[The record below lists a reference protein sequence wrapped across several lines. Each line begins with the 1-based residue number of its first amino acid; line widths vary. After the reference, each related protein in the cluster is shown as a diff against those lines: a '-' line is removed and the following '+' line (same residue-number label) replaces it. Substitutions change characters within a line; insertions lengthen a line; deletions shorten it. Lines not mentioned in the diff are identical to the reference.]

1 VHDCATVL
9 KSFLAEQSE
18 PIMTEAF
25 YPAYCQISGIFKLN
39 ILIIIYNT
47 SSIFFLEFCHKMEV
61 NNNSQRLLRALQ
73 LLLLLLPFDNLVLL
87 KDIIKLLN
95 FTAKHSD
102 KNRMPPENLAKLFTG
117 HLIVPRKVCI
127 MSLVFNFSKL

>member
-1 VHDCATVL
+1 
-9 KSFLAEQSE
+9 
-18 PIMTEAF
+18 
-25 YPAYCQISGIFKLN
+25 
-39 ILIIIYNT
+39 
-47 SSIFFLEFCHKMEV
+47 MEV

-87 KDIIKLLN
+87 KDIIKLLH

-102 KNRMPPENLAKLFTG
+102 KNRMPPENLATLFTG

-127 MSLVFNFSKL
+127 LYYVTFKFIIIVQIIGLIMF

>member
-1 VHDCATVL
+1 MICYVPI
-9 KSFLAEQSE
+9 SFDA
-18 PIMTEAF
+18 
-25 YPAYCQISGIFKLN
+25 
-39 ILIIIYNT
+39 IY
-47 SSIFFLEFCHKMEV
+47 FLEFCQKMEA

-87 KDIIKLLN
+87 KDIIKLLH

-102 KNRMPPENLAKLFTG
+102 KNRMPPENLATLFTG

-127 MSLVFNFSKL
+127 LYYVTCVHT

>member
-1 VHDCATVL
+1 
-9 KSFLAEQSE
+9 
-18 PIMTEAF
+18 
-25 YPAYCQISGIFKLN
+25 
-39 ILIIIYNT
+39 
-47 SSIFFLEFCHKMEV
+47 MEV

-87 KDIIKLLN
+87 KDIIKLLH

-102 KNRMPPENLAKLFTG
+102 RNRMPPENLATLFTG

-127 MSLVFNFSKL
+127 FFSMLLNFYCNSKDNNF